1 MFVGRE
7 KELEELNRLYKQDRF
22 QLFILYGRRRV
33 GKTTLLNEFC
43 RSRDSIFYAAEQTN
57 DKMNLEKVSAEVFR
71 FYGEEHVSGFSNWE
85 KAFLYINERQRDRQ
99 LVVVLD
105 EFPYLA
111 DSNPALMSVLQHLVD
126 HRLKDG
132 KLYLL
137 LCGSYM
143 GSMGEGVL
151 GRRSPLFGR

>member
-57 DKMNLEKVSAEVFR
+57 DKMNLEKFSAEVFR
-71 FYGEEHVSGFSNWE
+71 FYG
-85 KAFLYINERQRDRQ
+85 
-99 LVVVLD
+99 
-105 EFPYLA
+105 
-111 DSNPALMSVLQHLVD
+111 
-126 HRLKDG
+126 
-132 KLYLL
+132 
-137 LCGSYM
+137 
-143 GSMGEGVL
+143 
-151 GRRSPLFGR
+151 

>member
-57 DKMNLEKVSAEVFR
+57 DKMNLEKFSLRGGACERVF
-71 FYGEEHVSGFSNWE
+71 
-85 KAFLYINERQRDRQ
+85 KL
-99 LVVVLD
+99 
-105 EFPYLA
+105 
-111 DSNPALMSVLQHLVD
+111 
-126 HRLKDG
+126 G
-132 KLYLL
+132 KGIPVYK
-137 LCGSYM
+137 
-143 GSMGEGVL
+143 
-151 GRRSPLFGR
+151 

>member
-57 DKMNLEKVSAEVFR
+57 DKMNLEKFSAEVFR

-105 EFPYLA
+105 EFP
-111 DSNPALMSVLQHLVD
+111 
-126 HRLKDG
+126 
-132 KLYLL
+132 
-137 LCGSYM
+137 
-143 GSMGEGVL
+143 
-151 GRRSPLFGR
+151 